1 MRSRRG
7 FTLVELL
14 VVIGIIAL
22 LISILMPSLARAR
35 QSASLVSCQ
44 SNFRQI
50 YTACS
55 MYANDHKGKLPASS
69 WTRGNQDHWD
79 NHDGPGGVDT
89 GTNARTFIMLSQI
102 LGTRIDDAWRDPLNA
117 VFVCKEA
124 TTDGPGVYNPAM
136 IRHIYFHPRG
146 FPGYDDLFDDIK
158 FRIHQPEGLVP
169 PGQPTP
175 PLEHP
180 FRQLSQIKNASEK
193 IAFWEGAAL
202 PNWNITSEPEQIAID
217 TWRDSGGGWGHKFY
231 DPVPPGN
238 EWEDMNRTPDVGQN
252 RDEEWWVCQWRFR
265 HMNNTTSPVAYF
277 DGHVEAKKLG
287 EIRVRDLC
295 ITPP

>member
-35 QSASLVSCQ
+35 QSASLVSCE

-50 YTACS
+50 YQAVS
-55 MYANDHKGKLPASS
+55 LYSNDYKGKLPASS
-69 WTRGNQDHWD
+69 WTKGSADHWQSP
-79 NHDGPGGVDT
+79 DGPNNTDT
-89 GTNARTFIMLSQI
+89 GTNGRTFIMLSQT
-102 LGTRIDDAWRDPLNA
+102 LGTRIDNAFTDPLNP

-124 TTDGPGVYNPAM
+124 PTDGPGVWCPAVV
-136 IRHIYFHPRG
+136 RHVYFHPRA
-146 FPGYDDLFDDIK
+146 FPGYDDIFWDLNNTVAA
-158 FRIHQPEGLVP
+158 PEGNATVSKP
-169 PGQPTP
+169 RQ
-175 PLEHP
+175 HP

-193 IAFWEGAAL
+193 IAFWEGPAL

-217 TWRDSGGGWGHKFY
+217 TWRDSAAGWGHAFY
-231 DPVPPGN
+231 DPVPTGQ
-238 EWEDMNRTPDVGQN
+238 EWEDMNRVPDVGQN
-252 RDEEWWVCQWRFR
+252 RDEDWWVCQWRFR

-277 DGHVEAKKLG
+277 DGHVEAKKLA
-287 EIRVRDLC
+287 EIRVKDLC

>member
-50 YTACS
+50 FAAVS
-55 MYANDHKGKLPASS
+55 MYCNDNKGVMPASS
-69 WTRGNQDHWD
+69 WPVYDATGKMTDHYD
-79 NHDGPGGVDT
+79 NAQT
-89 GTNARTFIMLSQI
+89 GTNEKTFVMLSQI
-102 LGTRIDDAWRDPLNA
+102 LGTRIDNAFNDPLNP

-124 TTDGPGVYNPAM
+124 PTDGPTVWSPAVVRHVYL
-136 IRHIYFHPRG
+136 HPRA
-146 FPGYDDLFDDIK
+146 FPGYDDLFSDNGVQNK
-158 FRIHQPEGLVP
+158 N
-169 PGQPTP
+169 
-175 PLEHP
+175 HP
-180 FRQLSQIKNASEK
+180 FRKLAQIRNASEK

-202 PNWNITSEPEQIAID
+202 PRWNITSEPEQIAID

-231 DPVPPGN
+231 DPVPSDAT
-238 EWEDMNRTPDVGQN
+238 WEDMSRVPDVGQN
-252 RDEEWWVCQWRFR
+252 RDEDWWICQWRFR
-265 HMNNTTSPVAYF
+265 HMNNTTSPVGYF
-277 DGHVEAKKLG
+277 DGHVEAKKLA